1 MNQFITNE
9 KTFRDLGSGFVVVQ
23 YMKLLLFMQRISTG
37 KVVLV
42 FIIPAIIVYF
52 IMLLYTIP
60 QVSTYA
66 PRINLFD
73 LSPTGYSFEYA
84 IKLLDTL
91 GSDGRELYLY
101 RQLPLDF
108 IYPGLFAGSCS
119 LLLSWLFL
127 TTQKTNS
134 KLFYFCYIPVAAG
147 LFDYFE
153 NIFIVNILT
162 SYPNV
167 SEASVSFASVMTI
180 VKSVLT
186 ASFFVLLIIGVILN
200 LNKKIRRKN
209 ANL

>member
-1 MNQFITNE
+1 
-9 KTFRDLGSGFVVVQ
+9 
-23 YMKLLLFMQRISTG
+23 MKVLSFMQRVSTG
-37 KVVLV
+37 KAVLAL
-42 FIIPAIIVYF
+42 IIPAIIVYF

-60 QVSTYA
+60 QVSAYA
-66 PRINLFD
+66 PGINLFD

-91 GSDGRELYLY
+91 GSDGRDLYLY

-127 TTQKTNS
+127 KTQKTNS
-134 KLFYFCYIPVAAG
+134 KLFYCSYIPVAAG

-153 NIFIVNILT
+153 NIFIVSILT

-167 SEASVSFASVMTI
+167 SEVSISLASSMTI
-180 VKSVLT
+180 AKSVLT
-186 ASFFVLLIIGVILN
+186 TAFFGVLIIGVILN
-200 LNKKIRRKN
+200 LKKKEK
-209 ANL
+209 LQTSYKV

>member
-1 MNQFITNE
+1 
-9 KTFRDLGSGFVVVQ
+9 VVQ

>member
-1 MNQFITNE
+1 
-9 KTFRDLGSGFVVVQ
+9 
-23 YMKLLLFMQRISTG
+23 MKALSFMQRVSTG
-37 KVVLV
+37 KVVIA

-52 IMLLYTIP
+52 AMLLYTIP
-60 QVSTYA
+60 QVSAYA
-66 PRINLFD
+66 PGINLFD

-84 IKLLDTL
+84 NKLLDTL

-127 TTQKTNS
+127 KTQKTNS
-134 KLFYFCYIPVAAG
+134 KLFYCSYIPVAAG

-153 NIFIVNILT
+153 NVFIVSILT

-167 SEASVSFASVMTI
+167 SEVSISFASSMTI
-180 VKSVLT
+180 AKSVLT
-186 ASFFVLLIIGVILN
+186 TAFFGVLLIGVILN
-200 LNKKIRRKN
+200 LKKKEKLQTSDK
-209 ANL
+209 AGKMVV

>member
-1 MNQFITNE
+1 MN
-9 KTFRDLGSGFVVVQ
+9 
-23 YMKLLLFMQRISTG
+23 LLSFLHRVSTG
-37 KVVLV
+37 KVVLA

-60 QVSTYA
+60 QVSAYA
-66 PRINLFD
+66 PGINLFD

-108 IYPGLFAGSCS
+108 IYPGLFAISCS

>member
-1 MNQFITNE
+1 
-9 KTFRDLGSGFVVVQ
+9 
-23 YMKLLLFMQRISTG
+23 MQRVSTG
-37 KVVLV
+37 KVVLAL
-42 FIIPAIIVYF
+42 IIPAIMVYF

-60 QVSTYA
+60 QVSAYA
-66 PRINLFD
+66 PGINLFD

-108 IYPGLFAGSCS
+108 IYPGLFAVSCS
-119 LLLSWLFL
+119 MLLCWLFL
-127 TTQKTNS
+127 KTHKMNS

-147 LFDYFE
+147 IFDYFE